1 MITAGR
7 RAVGAGMLMWA
18 LVACGAEESGSGG
31 GGREASQGAGGGEE
45 QAVTLLT
52 RDTMLM
58 ALPSKAA
65 SPALTRAGS
74 QEIIDGQD
82 KMAPGVCQG
91 TTGTNCATLQLL
103 GSTRFHDST
112 NLERELRF
120 DIISFD
126 TLENTQVAMKGYTV
140 EGRTH
145 AGAKAQQIPVKT
157 GADATEAVAGDEE
170 YVVTL
175 RVGMVLAQ
183 VRGVDVDHKAVDDS
197 AKMQVERIK
206 KAAVGRN
213 PDA

>member
-1 MITAGR
+1 M
-7 RAVGAGMLMWA
+7 
-18 LVACGAEESGSGG
+18 
-31 GGREASQGAGGGEE
+31 
-45 QAVTLLT
+45 TLLT

-82 KMAPGVCQG
+82 KMAPGACQG
-91 TTGTNCATLQLL
+91 TTGTNCAGLQFL
-103 GSTRFHDST
+103 GSTRFHDRT

-126 TLENTQVAMKGYTV
+126 TLENAKVAMKGYIA
-140 EGRTH
+140 EGRAQ
-145 AGAKAQQIPVKT
+145 AGAKAQQVPVET
-157 GADATEAVAGDEE
+157 GADAAKAFAGDGR

-183 VRGVDVDHKAVDDS
+183 VESFDVDHKVVDDS

-206 KAAVGRN
+206 KAGVGRN